1 MSTLTARRSAG
12 PAGDGIAARL
22 DTAWLL
28 VWRLFTSVNFAV
40 LQIIV
45 LALLAVVGMTIR
57 QLPGFAFRSAGDYA
71 TAMAEIHARYDP
83 AFGVG
88 AVDLLERLQL
98 FQVFSSTW
106 FTIGLLVLIVS
117 IIICT
122 IDRTPRLWR
131 TASEIRVVQPD
142 VYFDPTLP
150 ERVRIAGGE
159 AAVPDEAAL
168 GGEGA
173 AGGGFD
179 LEAVRSVLRRHRFTV
194 RTAEADGFR
203 FIYGDRNRW
212 TKLATLVSHLGLILF
227 LVAAA
232 VTSRLGD
239 EQGLVVAEGDTLTVQ
254 RIGTPGLL
262 LVRNNGFRAPGLF
275 ESGVAADFVTDLSV
289 YRDGEL
295 LARKEVRVNDPL
307 SAGGYTFHQ
316 NGFGPAP
323 NLRLRDLDGGVLWSG
338 PVPLT
343 DQAGGMPFGTLAVAG
358 RELGLQLLLD
368 RSAEGVGTL
377 LLLPYTVVG
386 TNPDGTP
393 AIETGFPLTVT
404 NGATATFDALDF
416 DVTLEGFDEYTLLI
430 AKRDPGQG
438 IVWGAFAALIVGL
451 SITFYLPRRRV
462 WARLDADGELALVG
476 RSDRYVDFDREFGR
490 LVDDLVAARAA
501 GTGGGSSGDA
511 RGGSRGDARGAAED
525 GGAGA

>member
-1 MSTLTARRSAG
+1 MSALTAGRPGAARSAERPG
-12 PAGDGIAARL
+12 SGFGARL
-22 DTAWLL
+22 DRLWLG

-71 TAMAEIHARYDP
+71 AAMADIHARYD
-83 AFGVG
+83 AVLG
-88 AVDLLERLQL
+88 AGIVDAMERLQL
-98 FQVFSSTW
+98 FHVFSSTW
-106 FTIGLLVLIVS
+106 FTIGLIVLVVS
-117 IIICT
+117 IVICT

-131 TASEIRVVQPD
+131 TSAEIRVVQPD
-142 VYFDPTLP
+142 AYFDPKLP
-150 ERVRIAGGE
+150 DRVRIA
-159 AAVPDEAAL
+159 APDPA
-168 GGEGA
+168 GPVG
-173 AGGGFD
+173 AGGLDAG
-179 LEAVRSVLRRHRFTV
+179 AVRRILRRHRFAV
-194 RTAEADGFR
+194 RTAEVDAVTYL
-203 FIYGDRNRW
+203 YGDRNRW

-227 LVAAA
+227 LIAAA

-254 RIGTPGLL
+254 PIGTPGLL
-262 LVRNNGFRAPGLF
+262 LVRNNGFEAPGLF
-275 ESGVAADFVTDLSV
+275 ENGVASDFVTDLSV

-295 LARKEVRVNDPL
+295 LARKAIRVNDPL
-307 SAGGYTFHQ
+307 AAGGYTFHQ

-323 NLRLRDLDGGVLWSG
+323 NLRLRDLDGGILWSA

-343 DQAGGMPFGTLAVAG
+343 DQAGGLPFGTLAVPG

-368 RSAEGVGTL
+368 RTSAGVGTL
-377 LLLPYTVVG
+377 LVLPYVVVG

-404 NGATATFDALDF
+404 NGATATFEALDLS
-416 DVTLEGFDEYTLLI
+416 VTLDGFSEYTLLI
-430 AKRDPGQG
+430 AKKDPGQG
-438 IVWGAFAALIVGL
+438 IVWTAFASLIVGL

-462 WARLDADGELALVG
+462 WARLDRAGELSLVG

-490 LVDDLVAARAA
+490 LVDDLV
-501 GTGGGSSGDA
+501 T
-511 RGGSRGDARGAAED
+511 ARGAA
-525 GGAGA
+525 GGTPRAGHRA